1 MQLIW
6 PKDGAILNPIFLLV
20 KSSSKEKVQPLVDF
34 ILSEEFGKTLSSD
47 GKFPSTNPL
56 VNDCLE
62 KELTFIWPGWDILYH
77 EDIPAL
83 LKQAEN
89 AFFHYE
95 GGNS

>member
-1 MQLIW
+1 MI
-6 PKDGAILNPIFLLV
+6 
-20 KSSSKEKVQPLVDF
+20 EF

-56 VNDCLE
+56 VNDCPE
-62 KELTFIWPGWDILYH
+62 KERTFIWPGWDILYH
-77 EDIPAL
+77 EDIPTL

>member
-1 MQLIW
+1 MQLVW
-6 PKDGAILNPIFLLV
+6 PKDGAILNPIFLLA
-20 KSSSKEKVQPLVDF
+20 KSSSKEKVQPLIEF

-47 GKFPSTNPL
+47 GKFPSPNPL
-56 VNDCLE
+56 VNDCPE
-62 KELTFIWPGWDILYH
+62 KERTFIWPGWDILYH
-77 EDIPAL
+77 EDIPTL